1 MSDGF
6 WRTSTPS
13 EPSFSGPPLPKKQ
26 RATTGVRQR
35 SAAPVQPEAGSFEA
49 EEESSS
55 EDEDEDG
62 PKIVDEEVGW
72 PGLLRACLLALCSAH
87 PQPEGSPLS
96 RCLQTSSLFDAAP
109 HVTLVPLSCRP
120 SPAVPLHFTPSPPP
134 WCRTSRSP
142 RRPSRR
148 RASPRRRRW
157 RVGASM
163 LGHLE
168 GRCYLLSALPLS
180 CWVRLTGRS
189 TIDANTLLPPPP
201 PPPAA
206 CSRPQEAA
214 QAEEGEG
221 GWAGGRGGQVQETLA
236 AKLRG
241 GRPACRCRCRTRA
254 AAVVV
259 PRARL
264 PANAPSSPPAP
275 LRPRQD
281 PNAPK
286 RATSAFFYFSQ
297 DHRGV
302 GGWVGTLGRRAL
314 SGTAVGRAALARYRL
329 AFPSAPWSLCL
340 AAHPQGLTRLL
351 LCGRRH
357 ICVAPELPLPP
368 RIASVGA

>member
-201 PPPAA
+201 PPPPPAA
-206 CSRPQEAA
+206 APKKQRKPKKEKV
-214 QAEEGEG
+214 
-221 GWAGGRGGQVQETLA
+221 GGRVGGA
-236 AKLRG
+236 G
-241 GRPACRCRCRTRA
+241 RCRRPWLRSCEGAGQHVA
-254 AAVVV
+254 AAAARV
-259 PRARL
+259 PPLSLCRALACL
-264 PANAPSSPPAP
+264 PTLPPPPPPPSALGRTPTLPSAPPQPSSTS
-275 LRPRQD
+275 
-281 PNAPK
+281 PK
-286 RATSAFFYFSQ
+286 TTA
-297 DHRGV
+297 GWV
-302 GGWVGTLGRRAL
+302 GGWGRSVGER
-314 SGTAVGRAALARYRL
+314 
-329 AFPSAPWSLCL
+329 CL
-340 AAHPQGLTRLL
+340 ALRWAVRHWLDTASPFPRHLGASAWPRTRK
-351 LCGRRH
+351 
-357 ICVAPELPLPP
+357 A
-368 RIASVGA
+368 